1 MPETRNLFL
10 IALAAL
16 AFLMW
21 QQWQQDY
28 ARQAQPVEQ
37 SSGQQSTTAS
47 TQLGDGNIIPADNN
61 AELPVPTAA
70 DVPEPITSADTPSLQ
85 SVDAPNTSIDTS
97 NLIHVTTDVLEL
109 LIDPRGGSVVSA
121 KLLNYPAEVD
131 TPDVPVELMQRHNGT
146 FFVAQSGLLSANHPA
161 PTHQA
166 VYQSTQSEYRLR
178 NGEDS
183 LQIPLRWSEAG
194 IEVTKMLTLRR
205 GDYVIDTEHTLSN
218 QSGQDWQ
225 GNRYVQLQRTAP
237 AAQKGSLTNTS
248 RYSFSG
254 AAYYTPEDKFSKLK
268 FDDFVDEPLNG
279 STSNGWIAMVQH
291 YFMSAW
297 LPPVDSVETY
307 GSAVVNQAGV
317 PRYLLRYQSTPVQI
331 ANGQNHQFSSRLY
344 VGPKLQDEL
353 KGLAKGLELTVDYGI
368 FTIFSKPLF
377 IALNWIHSVVKNWG
391 WSIVILTLIIKL
403 LFFKLTEAQYKS
415 MARIRKL
422 QPRIEKIKERYGDDR
437 QKLSQATM
445 ELYKTE
451 KANPLGG
458 CLPVLVQIPIFIALY
473 WVLLES
479 VELRQAPFMLWIQD
493 LSSPDPYFVLPI
505 INGIAMVAT
514 QRMSPTPGMDPMQ
527 RKMMNALP
535 VVFSVLFAF
544 FPAGLVLYWATNA
557 TISLGQQWF
566 ITKRIENAS

>member
-10 IALAAL
+10 IALAVL

-21 QQWQQDY
+21 SQWQQDY
-28 ARQAQPVEQ
+28 ARQAQPAEPTP
-37 SSGQQSTTAS
+37 GQQTV
-47 TQLGDGNIIPADNN
+47 QPPGDGNIASSGVN
-61 AELPVPTAA
+61 AELPVPTSA
-70 DVPEPITSADTPSLQ
+70 DIPVPITNAETPSLQ
-85 SVDAPNTSIDTS
+85 VANAPNAGFDTS

-121 KLLNYPAEVD
+121 KLLNYPVEVN
-131 TPDVPVELMQRHNGT
+131 TPDIPVQLMQRQNGT
-146 FFVAQSGLLSANHPA
+146 FYVAQSGLLSANHPA

-166 VYQSTQSEYRLR
+166 NYQSRQTEYRLAE
-178 NGEDS
+178 GQDS
-183 LQIPLRWSEAG
+183 LEIPLSWNEAG
-194 IEVTKMLTLRR
+194 INVTKTLTLRR
-205 GDYVIDTEHTLSN
+205 GEYVIDTVHALNN
-218 QSGQDWQ
+218 QSGQAWQ
-225 GNRYVQLQRTAP
+225 GNRYVQLQRTKPTAP
-237 AAQKGSLTNTS
+237 KGGLTDTS

-254 AAYYTPEDKFSKLK
+254 AAYYTPQDKFNKLK
-268 FDDFVDEPLNG
+268 FDDFSDEPLN
-279 STSNGWIAMVQH
+279 TTTDNGWIAMVQH

-297 LPPVDSVETY
+297 LPPEGNVETF
-307 GSAVVNQAGV
+307 GSATVNQTGV

-331 ANGQNHQFSSRLY
+331 ANGQTHQFSSRLY
-344 VGPKLQDEL
+344 VGPKLQDDL
-353 KGLAKGLELTVDYGI
+353 KGLANGLELTVDYGI

-403 LFFKLTEAQYKS
+403 LFFKLTESQYKS

-422 QPRIEKIKERYGDDR
+422 QPRIEKLKERYGDDR
-437 QKLSQATM
+437 QKMSEAMM

-458 CLPVLVQIPIFIALY
+458 CLPVLIQIPIFIALY

-479 VELRQAPFMLWIQD
+479 VELRQAPFIFWIQD

-514 QRMSPTPGMDPMQ
+514 QRMSPSPGMDPMQ

-557 TISLGQQWF
+557 VISLGQQWF